1 MMLDDGE
8 SGGFVCEL
16 SMSDGHH
23 TGKTLTQRFSVKLK
37 VCLLAVSYEETR
49 IVMEGTHGARDDL
62 QR

>member
-37 VCLLAVSYEETR
+37 VCLPAESYEEIR
-49 IVMEGTHGARDDL
+49 LVMEGTHGARDDL